1 MTEAV
6 PGLSYSIF
14 RLRSTNDKGLG
25 FDVKDLEDGMSNQ
38 EHFTVPIAMPQATN
52 NNPAATAKMDT
63 DADVRN
69 GVEEQTPLTDAEK
82 GAFASAAAGVS
93 DHANH
98 DGKALLPGMTVS
110 GNA

>member
-1 MTEAV
+1 M
-6 PGLSYSIF
+6 
-14 RLRSTNDKGLG
+14 
-25 FDVKDLEDGMSNQ
+25 
-38 EHFTVPIAMPQATN
+38 PIATPQPTN
-52 NNPAATAKMDT
+52 NAPAAAAEMDT
-63 DADVRN
+63 DTDVRN
-69 GVEEQTPLTDAEK
+69 GIEDQTLLTDAEK